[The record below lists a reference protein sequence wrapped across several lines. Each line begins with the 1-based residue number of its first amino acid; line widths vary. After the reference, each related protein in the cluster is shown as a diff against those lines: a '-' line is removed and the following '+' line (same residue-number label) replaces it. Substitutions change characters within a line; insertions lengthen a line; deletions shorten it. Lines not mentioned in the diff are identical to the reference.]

1 MALSSEATTTLREMG
16 CPFVAAGINLFDY
29 LII

>member
-1 MALSSEATTTLREMG
+1 MAMFSESTPLREMG